1 MERNADVTLITN
13 APVRAANAFWE
24 ISFANL
30 PEPCATQ
37 AAGRMAESCT
47 STAELQEEN
56 AVPEDR
62 GSF

>member
-1 MERNADVTLITN
+1 
-13 APVRAANAFWE
+13 
-24 ISFANL
+24 
-30 PEPCATQ
+30 
-37 AAGRMAESCT
+37 MAESCT